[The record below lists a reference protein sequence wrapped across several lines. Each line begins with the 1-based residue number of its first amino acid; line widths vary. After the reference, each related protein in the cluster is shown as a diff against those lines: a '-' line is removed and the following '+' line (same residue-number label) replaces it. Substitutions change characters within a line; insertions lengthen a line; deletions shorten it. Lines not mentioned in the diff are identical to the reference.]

1 MEAELIVGYEN
12 TRETEALKRYY
23 DEREREREVYGVWRH
38 FQQYFSYSVAVSFI
52 GGGNRSKPPTCLKL
66 LPHFITFYYIEN
78 NLGATK
84 WLAFSS

>member
-1 MEAELIVGYEN
+1 MRIPAK
-12 TRETEALKRYY
+12 LKLLKDITMR
-23 DEREREREVYGVWRH
+23 EREREREVYGVWRH

>member
-1 MEAELIVGYEN
+1 LEAELIVGYEN